1 MIHVRQANLL
11 DARPM
16 AELLNRIIAKGGT
29 TARTT
34 SITPEE
40 MQAEMRLYLGLNA
53 WILAEDDAAQ
63 VLGFQ
68 HIGPHPDLPPEAAD
82 IATFVRLGQTGLGIG
97 SKLFEATKRRA
108 RRIGYKWIN
117 ATIRADNDSGLTY
130 YQSKGFEDYR
140 RLPDTVLADGTTV
153 DRICKR
159 HDLSR

>member
-1 MIHVRQANLL
+1 MIHVRQATPL
-11 DARPM
+11 DARQM
-16 AELLNRIIAKGGT
+16 AGLLNEIVAKGGT
-29 TARTT
+29 TARTMP
-34 SITPEE
+34 ITPEE
-40 MQAEMRLYLGLNA
+40 MQAEMRLYPGRNA
-53 WILAEDDAAQ
+53 WILAEDDTAT

-108 RRIGYKWIN
+108 KRIGYKWIN

-140 RLPDTVLADGTTV
+140 RIPDTRLTEGTVV

-159 HDLSR
+159 YDL